1 MSITPRFTRDDQGAT
16 LVEFALALPVLLLV
30 LVACLDFARAL
41 NAYVTVANASR
52 EGAYYATIHPGADPN
67 DIRDEVRSRITPLD
81 TSALLVTATYDAG
94 GGPQAW
100 PVGGV
105 PQSAPVPAP
114 VTVKISTTYQWRA
127 STWVVGT
134 FFGLTGSRT
143 FGSSSTM
150 EVMR

>member
-1 MSITPRFTRDDQGAT
+1 MIGIPRFTRDDRGAT

-52 EGAYYATIHPGADPN
+52 EGAYYATIHPGADP
-67 DIRDEVRSRITPLD
+67 DTIRDEVRARVSPLD
-81 TSALLVTATYDAG
+81 ASALLVTATYDSG
-94 GGPQAW
+94 SGPQAW

-105 PQSAPVPAP
+105 PQSAPLPAP
-114 VTVKISTTYQWRA
+114 VVVRVSTTYQWRA
-127 STWVVGT
+127 STWIVGS
-134 FFGLTGSRT
+134 FFGAAGSRT
-143 FGSSSTM
+143 FGSSSAM